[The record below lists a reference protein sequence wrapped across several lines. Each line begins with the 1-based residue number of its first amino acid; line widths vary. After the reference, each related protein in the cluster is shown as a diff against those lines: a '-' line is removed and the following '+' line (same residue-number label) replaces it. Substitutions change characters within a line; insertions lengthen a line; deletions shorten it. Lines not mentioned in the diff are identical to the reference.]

1 MINNKVTK
9 AQKKKKKERKKET
22 QMSFYFNRKLSLLNE
37 TQNTEIQQFGVSHKH
52 VTLRT
57 LLGKCSNPRASRVV
71 QR

>member
-9 AQKKKKKERKKET
+9 AQKKNKKIKKET

-57 LLGKCSNPRASRVV
+57 LLGKCSNPRASLVV